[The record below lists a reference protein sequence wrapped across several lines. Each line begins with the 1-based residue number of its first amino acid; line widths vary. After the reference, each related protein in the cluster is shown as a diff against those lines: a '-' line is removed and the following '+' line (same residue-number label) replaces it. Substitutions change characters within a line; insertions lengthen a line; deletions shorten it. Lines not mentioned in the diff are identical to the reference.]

1 MDGEGAG
8 VNKSLDQLLG
18 RFDRSAFQR
27 EVDAELQFHIEMQ
40 ARDYEREGLTP
51 EEALTKAGQRFGDF
65 AQIKTQCVQIGSQNN
80 ARTWAMK
87 ILFTIAFLLGV
98 LIRSLNSDYHMTRM
112 GGVLIMIAVF
122 GGLLLMGKRIR
133 VEDFMPAP
141 EPLRLGLRR
150 GPDPLPRAFDEKGR
164 TPFERVQADD

>member
-1 MDGEGAG
+1 
-8 VNKSLDQLLG
+8 
-18 RFDRSAFQR
+18 
-27 EVDAELQFHIEMQ
+27 
-40 ARDYEREGLTP
+40 
-51 EEALTKAGQRFGDF
+51 
-65 AQIKTQCVQIGSQNN
+65 
-80 ARTWAMK
+80 MK

-98 LIRSLNSDYHMTRM
+98 LIRSLNSDYHITRM

-133 VEDFMPAP
+133 VGDFMPAP

-150 GPDPLPRAFDEKGR
+150 GPDPLPRAFDEKGL